1 MLSKSQA
8 RTFFLLGTL
17 LFSLLFLFLT
27 VDTIRQVP
35 AQTRS
40 KNITPA
46 VARGK
51 HLWDVNNCM
60 GCHTLLGEGAYYAP
74 ELTKVYERR
83 GAAWMDIFLKDPQA
97 MFPGQRKMVQYKFSD
112 QDRQDL
118 IAFFKWIGEMDLNGF
133 PPRPSRDLNAGLP
146 AQITPPAPSNTRANV
161 PAPRPTSHPVPT
173 SQAATQG
180 AVPQV
185 AAAPAMPAKFQQ
197 LCFACHMLGG
207 KGGRVGPALDGVGKK
222 YNATSLRKWLEDP
235 QGVKPG
241 TAMPK
246 LPFTAQEMDQ
256 MIAFLLSLQ

>member
-8 RTFFLLGTL
+8 RTFFLVGTL
-17 LFSLLFLFLT
+17 LFSVLFLFLT
-27 VDTIRQVP
+27 VDTVRQVP
-35 AQTRS
+35 AQTRA

-51 HLWDVNNCM
+51 HLWDQNNCM
-60 GCHTLLGEGAYYAP
+60 GCHALLGEGAYYAP

-83 GAAWMDIFLKDPQA
+83 GAAWMDVFLKDPQA
-97 MFPGQRKMVQYKFSD
+97 MFPGQRKMVKYKFSD

-133 PPRPSRDLNAGLP
+133 PPRPSRELNAGLP
-146 AQITPPAPSNTRANV
+146 AQVTPPASPSTRTDV
-161 PAPRPTSHPVPT
+161 PAPRPTTQPS
-173 SQAATQG
+173 SQAATRVG
-180 AVPQV
+180 AAPQV
-185 AAAPAMPAKFQQ
+185 AAAPAMPVKFQQ
-197 LCFACHMLGG
+197 LCVACHMLGG

-222 YNATSLRKWLEDP
+222 YNVTSLRKWLEDP

-246 LPFTAQEMDQ
+246 LPFTAQELDQ
-256 MIAFLLSLQ
+256 MVAFLLAQK

>member
-1 MLSKSQA
+1 M
-8 RTFFLLGTL
+8 
-17 LFSLLFLFLT
+17 
-27 VDTIRQVP
+27 RQVP
-35 AQTRS
+35 EQTRA

-46 VARGK
+46 VAREK
-51 HLWDVNNCM
+51 HPWDTNNCM

-83 GAAWMDIFLKDPQA
+83 GAAWMDVFLKDPQA
-97 MFPGQRKMVQYKFSD
+97 MFPGQRKMVKYKFSD

-146 AQITPPAPSNTRANV
+146 AQVTPPAPPSTRADA
-161 PAPRPTSHPVPT
+161 PAPRPTTQPS
-173 SQAATQG
+173 SQAA
-180 AVPQV
+180 ARV
-185 AAAPAMPAKFQQ
+185 AAAPAMPVKLQQ
-197 LCFACHMLGG
+197 LCVACHMLGG

-222 YNATSLRKWLEDP
+222 YNVASLRKWLEDP

-246 LPFTAQEMDQ
+246 LPFTAQELDQ
-256 MIAFLLSLQ
+256 MVAFLLAQK